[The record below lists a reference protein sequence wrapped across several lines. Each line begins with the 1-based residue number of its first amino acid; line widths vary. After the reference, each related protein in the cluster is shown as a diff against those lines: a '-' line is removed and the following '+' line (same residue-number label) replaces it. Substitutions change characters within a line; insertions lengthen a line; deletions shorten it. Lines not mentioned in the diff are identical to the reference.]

1 MNPLRDW
8 EAPFRGGSSAI
19 TSFCLSPSTFW
30 RRLRRLQS
38 GNKIR
43 SAMSATAAATD
54 ITIPARAAGE
64 LVDEPVSE
72 DEGIEGA
79 LVDVAWA
86 VGGS

>member
-1 MNPLRDW
+1 MNPLKDW
-8 EAPFRGGSSAI
+8 VAPFRGGSCAI

-43 SAMSATAAATD
+43 SAMSAMGAQTD
-54 ITIPARAAGE
+54 IAIPARAAGE
-64 LVDEPVSE
+64 LADEPVSE

-79 LVDVAWA
+79 PVDVAWP